1 MIAPGGWVHT
11 LHNTDKSE
19 KEEVEQVVDEHL
31 VLYVITHEMDHSFS
45 VAVVN
50 TSGESL
56 QYHAT
61 RGHDL
66 TSDIEHNPTLH
77 FQGIPAH
84 RLTDGSFW
92 FMLLRMVSHPGKR
105 NTPETLYGIL
115 LPYLNQ
121 QPYLSNTSLSDSDW
135 AVLEHHS
142 EDGALLRGVGQTVL
156 AAVRFALQRGGL
168 SKINATKMVA
178 MLRVNLVGMARHDL
192 ALIDSLSGSE
202 EVLLN
207 AVARQAAVGLSAAA
221 SYATTE
227 GETLGVA
234 EEPVSIG

>member
-1 MIAPGGWVHT
+1 MVSRKVYSCATDQEAWNKTRKKPLRLKWIDSNKGDEENEELRSRLVAQEI
-11 LHNTDKSE
+11 NTDKSE
-19 KEEVEQVVDEHL
+19 KEEAEQVVDEHL

-92 FMLLRMVSHPGKR
+92 FYFKYAVFCRVPASG
-105 NTPETLYGIL
+105 LYKFGQVL
-115 LPYLNQ
+115 HCN
-121 QPYLSNTSLSDSDW
+121 DSR
-135 AVLEHHS
+135 S
-142 EDGALLRGVGQTVL
+142 R
-156 AAVRFALQRGGL
+156 
-168 SKINATKMVA
+168 
-178 MLRVNLVGMARHDL
+178 
-192 ALIDSLSGSE
+192 
-202 EVLLN
+202 
-207 AVARQAAVGLSAAA
+207 
-221 SYATTE
+221 
-227 GETLGVA
+227 
-234 EEPVSIG
+234 PV